1 VAERGAAREIT
12 HPNRASHLPL
22 FWRIAVRWVGW
33 ILVVLLA
40 VAWLAVELPP
50 LVASKPPNDQG
61 LWRRTRNGWER
72 ADWLLPQPAPPPFG
86 VHPAGLALLQVIA
99 SVGGLCLARSQGSAR
114 PVSPMRRQGK
124 VQGSISN

>member
-1 VAERGAAREIT
+1 M
-12 HPNRASHLPL
+12 
-22 FWRIAVRWVGW
+22 RWVGW

-86 VHPAGLALLQVIA
+86 VHPAGLSNAET
-99 SVGGLCLARSQGSAR
+99 GQGSRFNFQLTRFAGLGR
-114 PVSPMRRQGK
+114 
-124 VQGSISN
+124 